1 MLCLP
6 CRASR
11 AWPAICPH
19 DVTGCDPS
27 TDVSDLTDRS
37 WWPQSDGWPGRATKE
52 CGSLGQPETGLFPGR
67 SHREQV
73 APPPPGR
80 HWRRLCL
87 FLGASDQPES
97 PCLTTDGQ
105 ATGLWRSASAN
116 WMGGARDP
124 LRLASGNEQ
133 MPAFVRPPCALRH
146 ARRLAM
152 RTCLAYLLASW
163 HNDNNRIAKLGRPLS
178 LLAVYQCRGNTGG
191 APGGGPKRIGHD
203 PPLSTCPSPKPAR
216 FDKLSL
222 RTNATATP
230 RLWGVSP
237 RAHPHPSS
245 ARWNRAQA
253 LGLGRTGS

>member
-1 MLCLP
+1 M
-6 CRASR
+6 
-11 AWPAICPH
+11 
-19 DVTGCDPS
+19 G
-27 TDVSDLTDRS
+27 
-37 WWPQSDGWPGRATKE
+37 GRAARQKSAGAW
-52 CGSLGQPETGLFPGR
+52 GSQRLGYFQGALTESKLR
-67 SHREQV
+67 
-73 APPPPGR
+73 PPPGG

-146 ARRLAM
+146 ACRLAM

-178 LLAVYQCRGNTGG
+178 LSWQSTNVGAIRAVRLAG
-191 APGGGPKRIGHD
+191 AP
-203 PPLSTCPSPKPAR
+203 S
-216 FDKLSL
+216 
-222 RTNATATP
+222 
-230 RLWGVSP
+230 
-237 RAHPHPSS
+237 
-245 ARWNRAQA
+245 
-253 LGLGRTGS
+253 GLGTTPP